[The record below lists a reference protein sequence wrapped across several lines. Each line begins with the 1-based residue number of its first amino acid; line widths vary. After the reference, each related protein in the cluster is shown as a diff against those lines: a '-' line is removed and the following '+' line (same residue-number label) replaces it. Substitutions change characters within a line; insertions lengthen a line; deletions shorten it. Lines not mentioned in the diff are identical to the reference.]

1 MKIEGRDASDMKHLL
16 FRQQQY
22 ITSAHFFL
30 ANIHIKLSK
39 LERTQF
45 ELGLRTTLKSL
56 RAQPP
61 SATKYD
67 REYLTLD
74 STLLLEEDCLD
85 RQQSTQLSLARE
97 DGHSTRSRIIKVIPY
112 TSSKTSDNDS

>member
-1 MKIEGRDASDMKHLL
+1 MKIEERDASDVKHLL

-30 ANIHIKLSK
+30 PNIHIKISK
-39 LERTQF
+39 LLRTRF

-61 SATKYD
+61 LTMKQD
-67 REYLTLD
+67 TEYIK
-74 STLLLEEDCLD
+74 LLLEEDCLD
-85 RQQSTQLSLARE
+85 KQQPLIAESGKRRQSQYEKQHPEVNKTDNRTLAI
-97 DGHSTRSRIIKVIPY
+97 HS
-112 TSSKTSDNDS
+112 